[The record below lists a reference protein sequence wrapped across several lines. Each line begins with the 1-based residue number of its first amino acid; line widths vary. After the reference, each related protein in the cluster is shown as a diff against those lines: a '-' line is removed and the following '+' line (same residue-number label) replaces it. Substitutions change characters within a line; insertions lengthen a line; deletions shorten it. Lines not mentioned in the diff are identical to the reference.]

1 MLSNETRL
9 ETCMSRTLTIS
20 DELYARLE
28 KEAQMRGLS
37 IERLIEEWERNQA
50 DLFKRQRVVREIDD
64 LREHLFS
71 KYGET
76 PDSTDLVREDR
87 AR

>member
-1 MLSNETRL
+1 
-9 ETCMSRTLTIS
+9 MSRTLTIS

-37 IERLIEEWERNQA
+37 IERLIEEWEGSEVN
-50 DLFKRQRVVREIDD
+50 LLQRKGIVREIDA
-64 LREHLFS
+64 LRERLFS
-71 KYGET
+71 KYGEM
-76 PDSTDLVREDR
+76 PDSSDLVREDR